1 MIMAMEAVLQVRM
14 DKDLKDAAEKL
25 YTDLGTSLS
34 EAVRIF
40 AKKSVEE
47 QAMPFSM
54 NKIKKHKAFG
64 ALKKYAN
71 KDLIGKEREI
81 IAEAIVE
88 KYAKTNRY

>member
-1 MIMAMEAVLQVRM
+1 MAKEEILQVRM

-25 YTDLGTSLS
+25 YADLGTSFA

-71 KDLIGKEREI
+71 TSIIGHEREI
-81 IAEAIVE
+81 VAEAIAE
-88 KYAKTNRY
+88 KYIKNNRC